1 MAVYMVMVKP
11 KNDPDRN
18 WVSLTGIEYESK
30 YEAEQELEYEMTVR
44 GEDYWD
50 GMVMTIE
57 QEEEHDN

>member
-57 QEEEHDN
+57 